1 MCIEVFHSDHTCV
14 SKPYHVKINGVT
26 LKNSKGEVKK
36 FDTLLGALSKAQR
49 IITQQERKKE
59 RKK

>member
-49 IITQQERKKE
+49 IITQQERKK
-59 RKK
+59 